1 MQTLR
6 RVAVKIMKGK
16 KLRKIPNGKEN
27 VKREIGLL
35 RRLQHPNIVEL
46 IEVLYNDAKEKM
58 YVVME
63 FCCGELQEFVEK
75 SPNRKLGA
83 DQARYFFDQLISGLL
98 YLHSKSVV
106 HRDIKPGN
114 LLISVDGTLK
124 ISDFG
129 VADCLSIYNNSM
141 DCHSTAGSPAFQAPE
156 IATGK
161 DSFDGTKIDVWAA
174 GVTLFFFV
182 TGKYPFSG
190 GNVFNLFE
198 NIAKG
203 LFDLP
208 EVDPLLQD
216 LLTKMLCKD
225 PTERISVY
233 QISQH
238 PWLRISIPRQIYL
251 DSLIQHRHHSTSLIP
266 YLDYVYGDQ
275 DDAPLKIENILD
287 SEEAPKSKKLCCIL

>member
-1 MQTLR
+1 MHTLR

-16 KLRKIPNGKEN
+16 KLRKIPNGQEN
-27 VKREIGLL
+27 VKREISLL
-35 RRLQHPNIVEL
+35 RRLQHPNVVEL

-63 FCCGELQEFVEK
+63 FCCGELQDLVEK
-75 SPNRKLGA
+75 SPSRKLEI
-83 DQARYFFDQLISGLL
+83 DMARHFFIQLIDGLL
-98 YLHSKSVV
+98 YLHSKSVI

-129 VADCLSIYNNSM
+129 VADCLSMFSENLI
-141 DCHSTAGSPAFQAPE
+141 CTSTAGSPAFQAPE

-161 DSFDGTKIDVWAA
+161 ETFDGTKADVWAA
-174 GVTLFFFV
+174 GVTLFFLV

-190 GNVFNLFE
+190 GNVFHLFE

-203 LFDLP
+203 AFDLP
-208 EVDPLLQD
+208 QVDPLLRD
-216 LLTKMLCKD
+216 LLAKMLTKD
-225 PTERISVY
+225 PCDRISVY

-238 PWLRISIPRQIYL
+238 P
-251 DSLIQHRHHSTSLIP
+251 
-266 YLDYVYGDQ
+266 
-275 DDAPLKIENILD
+275 
-287 SEEAPKSKKLCCIL
+287 